1 LAGRHVP
8 LRAKFSVPKLSVGT
22 RGLRNCIA
30 KLYQV
35 VYLGRTMERRH
46 IKWIP
51 LLLAGLF
58 FAYQYF
64 SSEKFV
70 NPETGRASH
79 VGMSTRQEAL
89 LGLQSYQQVLAQSES
104 IDSGPELE
112 TVKRVASRLAKATGT
127 AGADFDWQVSL
138 IRSPQVNA
146 FCLPGGKIVVY
157 TGILPV
163 TQNEAALATV
173 LGHEM
178 AHATSRHGSQRVLQ
192 QNLAQTALTGVAM
205 SLSDMDYDKQR
216 VVMGALG
223 AGTQFGVLMPFSRKD
238 ESEADAIGLLY
249 MARAG
254 YDPRE
259 SIRFWE
265 RMENVGSRQPPE
277 FLSSHPSHGT
287 RIQQLQ
293 AEMPKAIEEYN
304 RSNHAEAPGS

>member
-1 LAGRHVP
+1 
-8 LRAKFSVPKLSVGT
+8 
-22 RGLRNCIA
+22 
-30 KLYQV
+30 
-35 VYLGRTMERRH
+35 MERRH
-46 IKWIP
+46 IKWLP

-70 NPETGRASH
+70 NPETGRKSH
-79 VGMSTRQEAL
+79 VAMSTREEAS
-89 LGLQSYQQVLAQSES
+89 LGVQSYQQVLAQSES
-104 IDSGPELE
+104 INSGPDLE
-112 TVKRVASRLAKATGT
+112 MVKRVASRLATTTGK

-138 IRSPQVNA
+138 IRSSQANA

-157 TGILPV
+157 TGILPI
-163 TQNEAALATV
+163 TQNEPALATV

-178 AHATSRHGSQRVLQ
+178 AHATSRHGSQRVLE

-216 VVMGALG
+216 AVMGALG
-223 AGTQFGVLMPFSRKD
+223 AGTQFGVLMPFSRKH
-238 ESEADAIGLLY
+238 ESEADEIGLLY

-259 SIRFWE
+259 SIRFWQ
-265 RMENVGSRQPPE
+265 RMENAGGAQPPE

-287 RIQQLQ
+287 RIQQLE
-293 AEMPKAIEEYN
+293 AEMPKAVEEY
-304 RSNHAEAPGS
+304 SKSSHADAPASL

>member
-1 LAGRHVP
+1 
-8 LRAKFSVPKLSVGT
+8 
-22 RGLRNCIA
+22 
-30 KLYQV
+30 
-35 VYLGRTMERRH
+35 MERRH
-46 IKWIP
+46 IKWVP

-79 VGMSTRQEAL
+79 VGMSTQDEAL

-112 TVKRVASRLAKATGT
+112 MVRRAASRLASATGKT
-127 AGADFDWQVSL
+127 GAEFDWQVSL
-138 IRSPQVNA
+138 IRSPQINA

-157 TGILPV
+157 TGILPI
-163 TQNEAALATV
+163 TQNETALATV

-178 AHATSRHGSQRVLQ
+178 AHATSRHGSQRVLE

-216 VVMGALG
+216 AVMGALG
-223 AGTQFGVLMPFSRKD
+223 AGTQFGVLMPFSRKH

-249 MARAG
+249 MGRAG

-259 SIRFWE
+259 SIRFWQ
-265 RMENVGSRQPPE
+265 RMENVGGPQPPE

-287 RIQQLQ
+287 RIQQLE
-293 AEMPKAIEEYN
+293 AEMPKALEEYN
-304 RSNHAEAPGS
+304 RSNHAAAPGSF

>member
-1 LAGRHVP
+1 
-8 LRAKFSVPKLSVGT
+8 
-22 RGLRNCIA
+22 
-30 KLYQV
+30 
-35 VYLGRTMERRH
+35 MERRH
-46 IKWIP
+46 IKWLP
-51 LLLAGLF
+51 LVLAGLF

-79 VGMSTRQEAL
+79 VGMSTREEAL

-112 TVKRVASRLAKATGT
+112 MVRRVASRLARATDK

-138 IRSPQVNA
+138 IRSPQANA

-157 TGILPV
+157 TGILPIA
-163 TQNEAALATV
+163 QNETALATV

-178 AHATSRHGSQRVLQ
+178 AHATSRHGAQRVLQ

-216 VVMGALG
+216 AVMGALG

-254 YDPRE
+254 YDPQE
-259 SIRFWE
+259 SIRFWQ
-265 RMENVGSRQPPE
+265 RMENVGGAQPPE

-293 AEMPKAIEEYN
+293 AEMPKALEEYN
-304 RSNHAEAPGS
+304 RSSHAETDPSR

>member
-1 LAGRHVP
+1 
-8 LRAKFSVPKLSVGT
+8 
-22 RGLRNCIA
+22 
-30 KLYQV
+30 
-35 VYLGRTMERRH
+35 MERRH
-46 IKWIP
+46 IKWLP

-70 NPETGRASH
+70 NPETGRKSH
-79 VGMSTRQEAL
+79 VAMSTREEAS
-89 LGLQSYQQVLAQSES
+89 LGIQSYQQVLAQSES
-104 IDSGPELE
+104 VSSGPELE
-112 TVKRVASRLAKATGT
+112 MVKRVSSRLATATGK

-138 IRSPQVNA
+138 IRSAQINA

-157 TGILPV
+157 TGILLI
-163 TQNEAALATV
+163 TQNEPALATV

-178 AHATSRHGSQRVLQ
+178 AHATSRHGSQRVLE

-216 VVMGALG
+216 AVMGALG
-223 AGTQFGVLMPFSRKD
+223 AGTQFGVLMPFSRKH
-238 ESEADAIGLLY
+238 ESEADEIGLLY

-259 SIRFWE
+259 SIRFWQ
-265 RMENVGSRQPPE
+265 RMENAGSAQPPE

-287 RIQQLQ
+287 RIQQLE
-293 AEMPKAIEEYN
+293 AEMPKALEEY
-304 RSNHAEAPGS
+304 SKSSHADAPASL

>member
-1 LAGRHVP
+1 
-8 LRAKFSVPKLSVGT
+8 
-22 RGLRNCIA
+22 
-30 KLYQV
+30 
-35 VYLGRTMERRH
+35 MERRH
-46 IKWIP
+46 IKWVP

-79 VGMSTRQEAL
+79 VGMSTREEAL
-89 LGLQSYQQVLAQSES
+89 LGLQGYEQVLAQSES
-104 IDSGPELE
+104 IDAGPELE
-112 TVKRVASRLAKATGT
+112 MVRRVSSRLANATGKV
-127 AGADFDWQVSL
+127 GADFDWQVSL

-157 TGILPV
+157 TGILSI
-163 TQNEAALATV
+163 TQNEPALATV

-178 AHATSRHGSQRVLQ
+178 AHATSRHGSQRVLE

-216 VVMGALG
+216 AVMGALG
-223 AGTQFGVLMPFSRKD
+223 AGTQFGVLMPFSRKH

-249 MARAG
+249 MGRAG

-259 SIRFWE
+259 SIRFWQ
-265 RMENVGSRQPPE
+265 RMENVGGPQPPE

-287 RIQQLQ
+287 RIQQLE
-293 AEMPKAIEEYN
+293 AEMPKALEEYN
-304 RSNHAEAPGS
+304 RSNHAAAPGSF

>member
-1 LAGRHVP
+1 
-8 LRAKFSVPKLSVGT
+8 
-22 RGLRNCIA
+22 
-30 KLYQV
+30 
-35 VYLGRTMERRH
+35 MERRH
-46 IKWIP
+46 IKWLP

-70 NPETGRASH
+70 NPETGRKSH
-79 VGMSTRQEAL
+79 VAMSTREEAF
-89 LGLQSYQQVLAQSES
+89 LGVQSYQQVLAQSES
-104 IDSGPELE
+104 INSGPELE
-112 TVKRVASRLAKATGT
+112 MVKRVASRLATATGK

-138 IRSPQVNA
+138 IRSSQANA

-157 TGILPV
+157 TGILPIS
-163 TQNEAALATV
+163 QNEPALATV

-178 AHATSRHGSQRVLQ
+178 AHATSRHGSQRVLE

-216 VVMGALG
+216 AVMGALG
-223 AGTQFGVLMPFSRKD
+223 AGTQFGVLMPFSRKH
-238 ESEADAIGLLY
+238 ESEADEIGLLY

-259 SIRFWE
+259 SIRFWQ
-265 RMENVGSRQPPE
+265 RMENAGGAQPPE

-287 RIQQLQ
+287 RIQQLE
-293 AEMPKAIEEYN
+293 AEMPKALEEY
-304 RSNHAEAPGS
+304 SKSSHADAPASL

>member
-1 LAGRHVP
+1 
-8 LRAKFSVPKLSVGT
+8 
-22 RGLRNCIA
+22 
-30 KLYQV
+30 
-35 VYLGRTMERRH
+35 MERRH
-46 IKWIP
+46 IKWVP

-79 VGMSTRQEAL
+79 VGMSTRDEAL
-89 LGLQSYQQVLAQSES
+89 LGLQGYEQVLAQSES

-112 TVKRVASRLAKATGT
+112 MVRRVASRLASATGKVS
-127 AGADFDWQVSL
+127 GDFDWQVSL

-157 TGILPV
+157 TGILPI
-163 TQNEAALATV
+163 TQNEPALATV

-178 AHATSRHGSQRVLQ
+178 AHATSRHGSQRVLE

-216 VVMGALG
+216 AVMGALG
-223 AGTQFGVLMPFSRKD
+223 VGTQFGVLMPFSRKH

-249 MARAG
+249 MGRAG

-259 SIRFWE
+259 SIRFWQ
-265 RMENVGSRQPPE
+265 RMENVGGPQPPE

-287 RIQQLQ
+287 RIQQLE
-293 AEMPKAIEEYN
+293 AEMPKALEEYN
-304 RSNHAEAPGS
+304 RSNHAAAPGSF

>member
-1 LAGRHVP
+1 
-8 LRAKFSVPKLSVGT
+8 
-22 RGLRNCIA
+22 
-30 KLYQV
+30 
-35 VYLGRTMERRH
+35 MERRH
-46 IKWIP
+46 IKWVP

-79 VGMSTRQEAL
+79 VGMSTREEAL
-89 LGLQSYQQVLAQSES
+89 LGLQGYEQVLAQSES

-112 TVKRVASRLAKATGT
+112 MVRRVSSRLANATGKV
-127 AGADFDWQVSL
+127 GADFDWQVSL

-157 TGILPV
+157 TGILPI
-163 TQNEAALATV
+163 TQNEPALATV
-173 LGHEM
+173 LGHEK
-178 AHATSRHGSQRVLQ
+178 AHATSRHGSQRVLE

-216 VVMGALG
+216 AVMGALG
-223 AGTQFGVLMPFSRKD
+223 AGTQFGVLMPFSRKH

-249 MARAG
+249 MGRAG

-259 SIRFWE
+259 SIRFWQ
-265 RMENVGSRQPPE
+265 RMENVGGPQPPE

-287 RIQQLQ
+287 RIQQLE
-293 AEMPKAIEEYN
+293 AEMPKALEEYN
-304 RSNHAEAPGS
+304 RSNHAAAPGSF